1 MDLAIVIPYFKKK
14 FFKSCLDSL
23 ACQTNKNFR
32 VYIGNDGSL
41 ENPEDLIKSYLEKLN
56 IEYHYFAENLGS
68 KSLVA
73 HWNRCLEKTSEER
86 WIIILGDDDVLG
98 ENCVESFYASLKT
111 INALDISVVRFATQK
126 INADNEIVSNTFYHP
141 EVEKSLDFLF
151 RRLKGETRSSL
162 SEYIIRKDRLE
173 DKGLKDFP
181 LAWHTDDL
189 LILESSEFG
198 NVYTINNSKVFF
210 RLSGLN
216 ISSLQNN
223 LIIKNKASFLFY
235 SYLLEN
241 YSRRL
246 KEEQKNTIY
255 LKVLGCYDNNKS
267 NLSMFQQICLLTIR
281 YNKYWIFLHFWKRVV
296 RFKIRN

>member
-23 ACQTNKNFR
+23 AGQTNKNFR

-41 ENPEDLIKSYLEKLN
+41 EDPEDLIKAYSEKLN
-56 IEYHYFAENLGS
+56 IEYYYFAENLGS
-68 KSLVA
+68 RSLVA
-73 HWNRCLEKTSEER
+73 HWNRCLEKTSGER

-98 ENCVESFYASLKT
+98 ENCVESFYDSLNKV
-111 INALDISVVRFATQK
+111 NALNISVVRFATQK
-126 INADNEIVSNTFYHP
+126 INADNEIVSHTFYHP

-151 RRLKGETRSSL
+151 RRLRGETRSSL
-162 SEYIIRKDRLE
+162 SEYIIRKDKLE
-173 DKGLKDFP
+173 AKGLKNFP

-189 LILESSEFG
+189 LILESSEIG
-198 NVYTINNSKVFF
+198 NVYTLNNSKVFF

-223 LIIKNKASFLFY
+223 LIIKNRASFLYY

-241 YSRRL
+241 YSRSL
-246 KEEQKNTIY
+246 NEEQKNIIY
-255 LKVLGCYDNNKS
+255 LKVLSCYGNNKL
-267 NLSMFQQICLLTIR
+267 NFSMFHQVCLLTIR
-281 YNKYWIFLHFWKRVV
+281 YSKYLIFLHFWKRVI
-296 RFKIRN
+296 RFKLGK